1 MSVISMLVPLSY
13 EKEDG
18 IVGDTQDNSKFCY
31 YCHSKI
37 QMKNLYRTLGEHVF

>member
-18 IVGDTQDNSKFCY
+18 IVGDTKDNKVNFVIIV
-31 YCHSKI
+31 I
-37 QMKNLYRTLGEHVF
+37 QNFK